1 MRLYGPILATLA
13 AVAMA
18 VAVAPVPADTAP
30 APEARASFSAR
41 TVQGSVLGRYV
52 LRSVDGVS
60 LPAPILGEDPR
71 HKIQVMDG
79 VLILNSDGTYI
90 CQTIVQTSYMGLVQ
104 TEADTIRSQYTA
116 IAGTAI
122 SFRIPPKEV
131 DTVATTGAQIAWSHP
146 VRKGIASAK
155 FLYSK

>member
-1 MRLYGPILATLA
+1 MRLYRPILAALA
-13 AVAMA
+13 AVAIA
-18 VAVAPVPADTAP
+18 VAFAPVPADTAP
-30 APEARASFSAR
+30 AHGGRASTRAA
-41 TVQGSVLGRYV
+41 QGGILGRYV

-79 VLILNSDGTYI
+79 VLTLNSDGTYV

-104 TEADTIRSQYTA
+104 TEADTLHSQYTA
-116 IAGTAI
+116 IAGSAI
-122 SFRIPPKEV
+122 AFRIPPIEV